1 MKELIQRQKKLE
13 KIVNEIDDNYGIGIG
28 YITIDTDV
36 DTFIESFKQE
46 LLIEHDFSDILKE
59 INESSKKSY
68 MELIDEI

>member
-1 MKELIQRQKKLE
+1 MKELTQRQKKLE

-68 MELIDEI
+68 IELIDEI

>member
-1 MKELIQRQKKLE
+1 MKELTERQKKLE

>member
-1 MKELIQRQKKLE
+1 MKELSERQKKLE
-13 KIVNEIDDNYGIGIG
+13 KIVNDIDENYGIGNG
-28 YITIDTDV
+28 YVDENTDV
-36 DTFIESFKQE
+36 DLFIKEFKQE

>member
-1 MKELIQRQKKLE
+1 MKELTQRQKKLE
-13 KIVNEIDDNYGIGIG
+13 KIVNEIDDNYGIGVG

>member
-1 MKELIQRQKKLE
+1 MKELTQRQKKLE

-36 DTFIESFKQE
+36 DAFIESFKQE

>member
-1 MKELIQRQKKLE
+1 MKELTERQKKLE
-13 KIVNEIDDNYGIGIG
+13 KIVNEIDDNYGIGVG

>member
-1 MKELIQRQKKLE
+1 MKELTQRQKKLE

>member
-1 MKELIQRQKKLE
+1 MKELTQRQKKLE
-13 KIVNEIDDNYGIGIG
+13 KIVNEIDDNYGIGIV

>member
-36 DTFIESFKQE
+36 DAFIESFKQE

>member
-1 MKELIQRQKKLE
+1 MKELTERQKKLE

-59 INESSKKSY
+59 INETSKKSY

>member
-1 MKELIQRQKKLE
+1 MKELTQRQKKLE

-59 INESSKKSY
+59 INASSKKSY